1 MITVLIGEDQSHLK
15 MTMQATVKVEELPTF
30 LSELEKTTLE
40 EHITWQNIL
49 TKDQMIHNFAI
60 AKAFV
65 HVYPNYKTCM
75 VAESI

>member
-49 TKDQMIHNFAI
+49 TEDQMIHNFA
-60 AKAFV
+60 KAFV
-65 HVYPNYKTCM
+65 NMHIDTF
-75 VAESI
+75 